1 MEIVFPGM
9 VQLLM
14 KLGSGEK
21 QKYWWLT
28 LLNFIYK
35 RKKKILNVKS
45 WSWSAELWR
54 PLLSECDWG
63 GSQTHTASLCL
74 CLLPSTLSSG
84 SPYDS
89 EKVSGIK
96 AGTGSLPV
104 VPQSSGVN
112 FGSCWGLEGLE
123 SVHACTH
130 VLMDLISAS
139 RQRGHRNEVNNKQSC
154 THGILIGV
162 IFGWEMY

>member
-1 MEIVFPGM
+1 
-9 VQLLM
+9 M
-14 KLGSGEK
+14 KLGSDKKEK
-21 QKYWWLT
+21 QER
-28 LLNFIYK
+28 FAE

-45 WSWSAELWR
+45 WYWSTVLWR
-54 PLLSECDWG
+54 PRCAEWDGG

-96 AGTGSLPV
+96 TGTGSLPV

-112 FGSCWGLEGLE
+112 FGSCWGQEGLE
-123 SVHACTH
+123 SIHACAR
-130 VLMDLISAS
+130 VLINLVSVS
-139 RQRGHRNEVNNKQSC
+139 WQCGHRNEVNNKQSC
-154 THGILIGV
+154 THVILIDV
-162 IFGWEMY
+162 IFEWEFY